1 MISIITVVLNS
12 EDSIEKTIQSVI
24 QQSYKDVEYIII
36 DGGSTDRTTEVIK
49 EYADHIAYWSSKPD
63 FGISNA
69 FNKGLAKATGD
80 LIGIINAG
88 DILLEDA
95 LLSIYNAFT
104 ENNFDYLYGNSV
116 IKDLNNIELRVSR
129 PAKVVGFPYGGMPF
143 QHSTLYTTKKVF
155 DSVGNYNINYKT
167 AMDFEFLLR
176 VLKMNFKSYYLDK
189 NLTVYYRGG
198 MSDQRYFSGN
208 LEVVCAS
215 LTYENVSFMRVI
227 GNALSNI
234 LKTTIRKIFKL

>member
-12 EDSIEKTIQSVI
+12 EDAIEKTIQSVI
-24 QQSYKDVEYIII
+24 QQSYKDVEYITI
-36 DGGSTDRTTEVIK
+36 DGGSTDRTTAVIK

-69 FNKGLAKATGD
+69 FNKGLAKSNGD

-95 LLSIYNAFT
+95 LLSVYNAFA
-104 ENNFDYLYGNSV
+104 ENDIDYLYGNSV
-116 IKDLNNIELRVSR
+116 LKDFNNTNLRILKPV
-129 PAKVVGFPYGGMPF
+129 KIVGFPYGGMPF
-143 QHSTLYTTKKVF
+143 QHSTFYATRRVF

-167 AMDFEFLLR
+167 AMDFEFFLR
-176 VLKMNFKSYYLDK
+176 VLKMNFNSLYLDK

-198 MSDQRYFSGN
+198 MSDQSYLSGN

-215 LTYENVSFMRVI
+215 LTYENVSFLRVI
-227 GNALSNI
+227 ISSLSNI
-234 LKTTIRKIFKL
+234 LKTIIRKFFKL